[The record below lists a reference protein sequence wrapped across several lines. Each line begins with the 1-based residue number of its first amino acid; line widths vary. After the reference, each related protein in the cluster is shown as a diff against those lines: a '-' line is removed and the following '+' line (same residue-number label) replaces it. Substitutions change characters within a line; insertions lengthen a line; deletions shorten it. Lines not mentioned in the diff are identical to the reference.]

1 MKINRKQI
9 TNILDVIEEIKT
21 KKFNINTQ
29 YKMLLIKKYIKED
42 LEVIEEQYQLL
53 IEQYGEKD
61 KNGLL
66 IRTENG
72 GIKIK
77 QEYIEDCQQKIQD
90 FNNLDITIPD
100 ITFSI
105 DELEELNLSFEKL
118 EYFMPFIK

>member
-77 QEYIEDCQQKIQD
+77 HIFGC
-90 FNNLDITIPD
+90 
-100 ITFSI
+100 
-105 DELEELNLSFEKL
+105 
-118 EYFMPFIK
+118 

>member
-21 KKFNINTQ
+21 KKININTQ

>member
-42 LEVIEEQYQLL
+42 SEVIEEQYQLL

>member
-9 TNILDVIEEIKT
+9 TNILDVIEEINT